1 MSQEQKEENARDA
14 KELTCPDKP
23 RTPAAVHV
31 GVSPQGGLVPT
42 DLEGLWR
49 LATIMAK
56 SGFMPKGIETQE
68 AVFVA
73 VQMGLEV
80 GLSPM
85 QAVQNIA
92 VINGRPAIWGDA
104 QLGLVEGSGV
114 LEVFK
119 EQFEG
124 DFPRDDFKAI
134 CIARRRGRS
143 ELITNEFSIADA
155 RRAGLWD
162 KSGPWKQYPKRM
174 LKMRARSFTLR
185 DGFADVLKGLKSIE
199 EVRDYPLSGA
209 DLEMELGDD
218 GKYVAAEPV
227 IGGTQ
232 NQQPPNGNGTA
243 QTPEDSPAGNFPRR
257 SRRNRFTGLSK
268 DQWPA
273 GKIET
278 CGIRPE
284 QITIINKL
292 VTLPE
297 NATWLAQYLSQ
308 SIGYPDATYLREEE
322 ALFVLQNLKP
332 LPAPVQ
338 DSIAS
343 QAYPRPTEQQKP
355 EVLQGEDNLP
365 KSQPQTSAPPAQ
377 QTMATPPQQNG
388 TSNGDDEP
396 MIDCPMFQDRFKKS
410 YCLENCRT
418 RKQDGFCLVLGE
430 RPPASGMF
438 GGR

>member
-1 MSQEQKEENARDA
+1 MSQEQTETSKD
-14 KELTCPDKP
+14 LTTCQEKSKP
-23 RTPAAVHV
+23 AVYV

-49 LATIMAK
+49 LASIMAR
-56 SGFMPKGIETQE
+56 SGFMPKGIEAPE

-114 LEVFK
+114 LEIFQ
-119 EQFEG
+119 ETYEG
-124 DFPRDDFKAI
+124 EFPRDDFKAI
-134 CIARRRGRS
+134 CVARRKGKAQ
-143 ELITNEFSIADA
+143 LITNEFSIADA
-155 RRAGLWD
+155 RRAGLWG
-162 KSGPWKQYPKRM
+162 KSGPWTQYPKRM

-199 EVRDYPLSGA
+199 EVRDYPLSGS
-209 DLEMELGDD
+209 DLEMEMNDE
-218 GKYVAAEPV
+218 GKYVPSE
-227 IGGTQ
+227 
-232 NQQPPNGNGTA
+232 QPALGIPDQAQPANGNGNA
-243 QTPEDSPAGNFPRR
+243 QPHEETPSGNFPRR
-257 SRRNRFTGLSK
+257 SRRNRFTGLK
-268 DQWPA
+268 KEDFPA

-284 QITIINKL
+284 QLLIINKL

-297 NATWLAQYLSQ
+297 NATWFAQYLSQ

-322 ALFVLQNLKP
+322 ALFVLEHLKAFTV
-332 LPAPVQ
+332 PAPEMQ
-338 DSIAS
+338 PEPAPAP
-343 QAYPRPTEQQKP
+343 QYGPTT
-355 EVLQGEDNLP
+355 LAEDNLP
-365 KSQPQTSAPPAQ
+365 KSQPGNNPTIAASTTPPAQ
-377 QTMATPPQQNG
+377 QTMAAQPQQDG
-388 TSNGDDEP
+388 EQ
-396 MIDCPMFQDRFKKS
+396 MIDCAMFGERYKKS
-410 YCLENCRT
+410 YCLNTCRT
-418 RKQDGFCLVLGE
+418 RKQDGFCPILGE
-430 RPPASGMF
+430 KAPTSGML